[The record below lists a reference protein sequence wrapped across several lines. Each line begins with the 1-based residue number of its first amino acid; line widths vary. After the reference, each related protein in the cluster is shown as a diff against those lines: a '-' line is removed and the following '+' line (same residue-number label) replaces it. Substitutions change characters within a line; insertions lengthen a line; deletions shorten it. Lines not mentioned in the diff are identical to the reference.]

1 MRKFFGS
8 SSFARDSF
16 YILLAVEV
24 LMSFTFLGYFHFPPI
39 SFTIA
44 YLPVIIAACV
54 FGTRQAVLTGIVF
67 GLSSLYK
74 ASASYISI
82 WQIFCR
88 SKRLQA
94 A

>member
-1 MRKFFGS
+1 
-8 SSFARDSF
+8 
-16 YILLAVEV
+16 
-24 LMSFTFLGYFHFPPI
+24 MSFTFLGYFHFPPI
-39 SFTIA
+39 SITIA

-54 FGTRQAVLTGIVF
+54 FGPRQAVLTGIVF
-67 GLSSLYK
+67 GLGSLYK